1 MGRDHVT
8 ALALPEALVGDGFYK
23 LGYVT
28 RDRDKAIALLRER
41 YGFEAIVPFS
51 PRFEAV
57 LPDGRRGLAE
67 LDCAFSAGRDLVI
80 EVMQPVSGLVDLWAD
95 ALEGEGPP
103 LRFHHFGL
111 VTSDIEAVNVAAAAH
126 GLTRV
131 LEARVEGRFAFAY
144 HALPEL
150 GHHVEHIQYFGD
162 AGSFLESLRGR
173 RDAAANLT
181 SEGSSA

>member
-1 MGRDHVT
+1 MGRNHVT
-8 ALALPEALVGDGFYK
+8 ALALPDAF
-23 LGYVT
+23 
-28 RDRDKAIALLRER
+28 
-41 YGFEAIVPFS
+41 VPFS

-67 LDCAFSAGRDLVI
+67 LDCAFSAGRDHVI
-80 EVMQPVSGLVDLWAD
+80 EVMQPVSGL
-95 ALEGEGPP
+95 
-103 LRFHHFGL
+103 
-111 VTSDIEAVNVAAAAH
+111 VAAAAH

-162 AGSFLESLRGR
+162 AGSFLESVRSR
-173 RDAAANLT
+173 SDST